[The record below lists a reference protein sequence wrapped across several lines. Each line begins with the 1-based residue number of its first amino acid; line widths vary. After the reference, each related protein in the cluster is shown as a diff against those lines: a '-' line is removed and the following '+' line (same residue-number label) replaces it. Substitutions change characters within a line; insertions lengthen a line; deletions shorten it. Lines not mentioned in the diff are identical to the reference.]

1 MGAAAT
7 HIRQMQEYRGD
18 DVVAH
23 HNAVVIED
31 VGTVGFACQCESLCR
46 NTYLCITQ
54 REMHNKCLIIAQAR
68 LLEKNAQRLQT
79 HAVCERS

>member
-1 MGAAAT
+1 
-7 HIRQMQEYRGD
+7 MQEYRGD

-31 VGTVGFACQCESLCR
+31 VGTVGFARRCESLCR

-54 REMHNKCLIIAQAR
+54 RERHNKCLIIAQAR
-68 LLEKNAQRLQT
+68 LLEKNAHSLQT
-79 HAVCERS
+79 HAVGKRS